1 MALPHRRLLSRAAVS
16 IVILAAGLPAWS
28 AADAARGATLYAS
41 RCGGCHALDENRYG
55 PAHRG
60 VFGRKAGRAPG
71 YAYSEALSSSS
82 IVWREDTLDRWLAD
96 PEKLI
101 PGQKMSV
108 SVPSEDDRRDLI
120 AYLRARARTQ
130 E

>member
-1 MALPHRRLLSRAAVS
+1 MALPHRRLISAATAS
-16 IVILAAGLPAWS
+16 ILMLPAALPAWS
-28 AADAARGATLYAS
+28 AADATRGATLYAS
-41 RCGGCHALDENRYG
+41 KCGGCHALDENRYG

-60 VFGRKAGRAPG
+60 VFGRKAGSAPG
-71 YAYSEALSSSS
+71 YAYSAALSSST
-82 IVWREDTLDRWLAD
+82 IVWLEDTLDRWLAD

-101 PGQKMSV
+101 PGQRMSV

-120 AYLRARARTQ
+120 AYLRARARKQ

>member
-1 MALPHRRLLSRAAVS
+1 MAVPPRRPLS
-16 IVILAAGLPAWS
+16 IVIASILILPAGLPAWS
-28 AADAARGATLYAS
+28 AADAARGSTLYAS
-41 RCGGCHALDENRYG
+41 KCSGCHALDENRFG

-60 VFGRKAGRAPG
+60 VFGRKAGSAPG
-71 YAYSEALSSSS
+71 YAYSEALSSSK
-82 IVWREDTLDRWLAD
+82 IVWLEDTLDRWLAD

-120 AYLRARARTQ
+120 AYLRARARKQ

>member
-1 MALPHRRLLSRAAVS
+1 MAFLHRRLLFTLIS
-16 IVILAAGLPAWS
+16 IFTLAAGLPAWS

-41 RCGGCHALDENRYG
+41 KCSGCHALDENRYG

-60 VFGRKAGRAPG
+60 VFGRKAGSAPG
-71 YAYSEALSSSS
+71 YEYSEALSSSK
-82 IVWREDTLDRWLAD
+82 IVWLEDTLDRWLSD

-120 AYLRARARTQ
+120 AYLRARARKQ

>member
-1 MALPHRRLLSRAAVS
+1 MALPHRRLLSSATTS
-16 IVILAAGLPAWS
+16 ILILTATVPAWS
-28 AADAARGATLYAS
+28 AADAARGAALYAS
-41 RCGGCHALDENRYG
+41 KCGGCHALDENRYG

-60 VFGRKAGRAPG
+60 VFGRKAGSAPG
-71 YAYSEALSSSS
+71 YAYSEALSSSK
-82 IVWREDTLDRWLAD
+82 IVWLEDTLDRWLAD

-101 PGQKMSV
+101 PGQRMSV

-120 AYLRARARTQ
+120 AYLRARARKQ

>member
-1 MALPHRRLLSRAAVS
+1 MSLPHRRLSSPAIAS
-16 IVILAAGLPAWS
+16 IVMLAAALPAWS
-28 AADAARGATLYAS
+28 AADAARGAVLYQS
-41 RCGGCHALDENRYG
+41 KCGGCHALDENRYG

-60 VFGRKAGRAPG
+60 VFGRKAGSAPG

-101 PGQKMSV
+101 PGQRMSI
-108 SVPSEDDRRDLI
+108 SVASEDDRRDLI
-120 AYLRARARTQ
+120 AYLRARARKQ